1 MVAERRSGRRSR
13 PRGLTVSLSTLSRMD
28 APYAFKHSLDPDL
41 FALDRLDQL
50 FRRAPA
56 GKAFVQ
62 LADEGRERP
71 PGFEPTMTELQGSLA
86 DDLAARRLHVHLHDL
101 PEWAPEYARG
111 ARTGARG
118 RRHRPLA
125 SPATAR

>member
-1 MVAERRSGRRSR
+1 
-13 PRGLTVSLSTLSRMD
+13 MD
-28 APYAFKHSLDPDL
+28 APYAFKHELDPDL

-71 PGFEPTMTELQGSLA
+71 PGFEPTMT
-86 DDLAARRLHVHLHDL
+86 DAARVARRR
-101 PEWAPEYARG
+101 PRRAPRCTSISTTSTEWAPEYAG
-111 ARTGARG
+111 GPRTGARG
-118 RRHRPLA
+118 GRASTRSQAHYGDRR
-125 SPATAR
+125 